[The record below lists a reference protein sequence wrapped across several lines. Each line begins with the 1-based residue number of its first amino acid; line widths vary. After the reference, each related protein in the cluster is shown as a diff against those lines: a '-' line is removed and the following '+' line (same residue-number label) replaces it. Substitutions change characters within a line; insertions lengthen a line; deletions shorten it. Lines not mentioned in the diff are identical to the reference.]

1 MRQMMSM
8 EKINGIIID
17 GKVYEEIK
25 GECTKHCPFWSDKL
39 CQDILPYCTANKCYF
54 RYSPEL
60 TERMNNP
67 DLLNCK

>member
-1 MRQMMSM
+1 M
-8 EKINGIIID
+8 EKINGIVID
-17 GKVYEEIK
+17 GKFYEEIK

-60 TERMNNP
+60 TERMNNS
-67 DLLNCK
+67 KTKEK